1 MTGIL
6 GMKRRKQ
13 PRYRQAVLWLVLTA
27 AVLVGIS
34 MFSTGETKRLQPASI
49 YVVDGDTI
57 DVAGKR
63 FRLVDFDTP
72 ETYEPQCDNELA
84 LGNAATKRL
93 RDLVESGQP
102 LDLVILPGLDDY
114 DRNLAR
120 FYVGGKNLADILTA
134 EGLARAYQ
142 GGRRQ
147 SWC

>member
-6 GMKRRKQ
+6 GMKRREQ
-13 PRYRQAVLWLVLTA
+13 PRYRQAVLWLALTA

-34 MFSTGETKRLQPASI
+34 MLSTGETKRLQPASI
-49 YVVDGDTI
+49 YVLDGDTI

-63 FRLVDFDTP
+63 FRLVGFDTP

>member
-1 MTGIL
+1 
-6 GMKRRKQ
+6 MKRRKQ

>member
-1 MTGIL
+1 
-6 GMKRRKQ
+6 MKRREQ
-13 PRYRQAVLWLVLTA
+13 PRYRQAVLWLALTA

-34 MFSTGETKRLQPASI
+34 MLSTGETKRLQPASI
-49 YVVDGDTI
+49 YVLDGDTI

-63 FRLVDFDTP
+63 FRLVGFDTP